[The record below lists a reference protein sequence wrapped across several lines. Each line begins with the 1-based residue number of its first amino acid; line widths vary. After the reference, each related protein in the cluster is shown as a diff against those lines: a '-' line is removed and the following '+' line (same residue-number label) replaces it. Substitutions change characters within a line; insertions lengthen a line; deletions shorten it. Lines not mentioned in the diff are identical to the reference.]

1 MSAHDWPDFGKH
13 PNPCYTE
20 NGNGDR
26 YAIRLS
32 REAYNYAKVRIDACA
47 GIPTEALEVTHGL
60 DDIYN
65 DIIRERDV
73 EMAKRVIAEQQNAAY
88 IAAACPANILPIL
101 ESYEELLAASK
112 GYLDNSV
119 SDIGRQGRQA
129 HGALLQAITNAEKLS
144 Q

>member
-1 MSAHDWPDFGKH
+1 MKLQRLKELALGATQGGWKTATNDCHAGQIATLH
-13 PNPCYTE
+13 
-20 NGNGDR
+20 GDDDGYQEVWSEEWFR
-26 YAIRLS
+26 
-32 REAYNYAKVRIDACA
+32 
-47 GIPTEALEVTHGL
+47 GISQNA
-60 DDIYN
+60 
-65 DIIRERDV
+65 
-73 EMAKRVIAEQQNAAY
+73 NAAY

>member
-1 MSAHDWPDFGKH
+1 MKLQRLKELALGAAQGEWKTVDHSWE
-13 PNPCYTE
+13 YTGIYPE
-20 NGNGDR
+20 TGGRLAVCEIDSSVTEDTQEH
-26 YAIRLS
+26 YEAI
-32 REAYNYAKVRIDACA
+32 NDA
-47 GIPTEALEVTHGL
+47 
-60 DDIYN
+60 
-65 DIIRERDV
+65 
-73 EMAKRVIAEQQNAAY
+73 NAAY